1 MSSLV
6 ILQPNLTVLMIK
18 YLKPNRPF
26 PKPLA
31 VVYTLALASVLL
43 CIGCNNGSNEKIP
56 DISATKI
63 DLKTSRFDLDLYSID
78 TNNIGAGLHQ
88 LAGKYPDFLNYFLD
102 TVMAYGIHGNYT
114 DTTEG
119 IREGLKTFLSFKGF
133 KTLEDT
139 IKKDYPDNK
148 DIDAELKQGFAFMKY
163 YFPNAEI
170 PRIIYLNMG
179 LSNWSA
185 FPVDARTMCIGLDM
199 FLGENFPYYRSIGVP
214 GYMAAHLRKNY
225 IPVAVFAA
233 LYKSVHPF
241 QIEDKTLLELMIER
255 GKEQYFLHKILPH
268 MPDSVLFGMTGA
280 QAEWCNENEALIYNF
295 FIHDNLLFSKD
306 TRNIQPYVF
315 DGPNTPGIPATNKI
329 KSTPGNLGTWLGYRI
344 VNSYMNQQDKVTLK
358 DLTEQKKDAAK
369 VLDEAKY
376 RPK

>member
-1 MSSLV
+1 MTKHYGS
-6 ILQPNLTVLMIK
+6 
-18 YLKPNRPF
+18 NRLFSKLF
-26 PKPLA
+26 PGI
-31 VVYTLALASVLL
+31 VLL
-43 CIGCNNGSNEKIP
+43 AGLFVTSFAGCSSDNIEKIP
-56 DISATKI
+56 DISSTKI
-63 DLKTSRFDLDLYSID
+63 TLQTSRFDLDLYAID
-78 TNNIGAGLHQ
+78 TNNISAGLHQ
-88 LAGKYPDFLNYFLD
+88 LAGKYPDFLDYFLD
-102 TVMAYGIHGNYT
+102 TVMAYGIHGNYA

-119 IREGLKTFLSFKGF
+119 IRVGLKTFLSFRGF

-139 IKKDYPDNK
+139 IKKNYPDNK
-148 DIDAELKQGFAFMKY
+148 DIDAELTQGFAFMKH
-163 YFPNAEI
+163 YFPDAET
-170 PRIIYLNMG
+170 PKVIYLNMG

-185 FPVDARTMCIGLDM
+185 FPVDPRTMCVGLDM
-199 FLGENFPYYRSIGVP
+199 FLGEYFPYYRSIGVP

-241 QIEDKTLLELMIER
+241 HVEDKTLLELMIER

-268 MPDSVLFGMTGA
+268 TPDSVLFGMTGS

-306 TRNIQPYVF
+306 TRNTQPYVF

-344 VNSYMNQQDKVTLK
+344 VNSYMNQQDRVTLK

>member
-1 MSSLV
+1 MTKNYGSNRLFSKLSPCI
-6 ILQPNLTVLMIK
+6 IL
-18 YLKPNRPF
+18 
-26 PKPLA
+26 LA
-31 VVYTLALASVLL
+31 GLFVASFA
-43 CIGCNNGSNEKIP
+43 GCNSDNVEKIP
-56 DISATKI
+56 DISSTKI
-63 DLKTSRFDLDLYSID
+63 ALQTSRFDLDLYAID

-88 LAGKYPDFLNYFLD
+88 LAGKYPDFLDYFLD
-102 TVMAYGIHGNYT
+102 TVMAYGIHGNYA

-119 IREGLKTFLSFKGF
+119 IRVGLKTFLSFRGF

-139 IKKDYPDNK
+139 IKKNYPDNK
-148 DIDAELKQGFAFMKY
+148 DIDAELTQGFAFMKH
-163 YFPNAEI
+163 YFPDAET
-170 PRIIYLNMG
+170 PKVIYLNMG

-185 FPVDARTMCIGLDM
+185 FPVDAHTMCVGLDM
-199 FLGENFPYYRSIGVP
+199 FLGEYFPYYRSIGVP

-241 QIEDKTLLELMIER
+241 HVEDKTLLELMIER

-268 MPDSVLFGMTGA
+268 TPDSVLFGMTGA

-344 VNSYMNQQDKVTLK
+344 VNSYMNQQDRVTLK